1 MGRDELARRVGVSPS
16 TASRIIARAGLPA
29 LHELDPVTG
38 IRIRASRRTQLRY
51 ERQQPGALVHIDVKK
66 LGRIPDSGRWR
77 LDGPDTIDHNRSQTQ
92 SAKPGMDY
100 LHVTVE
106 DHSRLAFARV
116 LPDEKGPTCAAFLA
130 KAAKF
135 FASHRI
141 RIHQVMT
148 NNALNYPHS
157 RNFQTMLAALQT
169 THILTRPHPPRQ
181 NSKAKR
187 FNHTPQKGR
196 AYR

>member
-1 MGRDELARRVGVSPS
+1 M
-16 TASRIIARAGLPA
+16 
-29 LHELDPVTG
+29 
-38 IRIRASRRTQLRY
+38 RASHRTQLHY

-66 LGRIPDSGRWR
+66 LGRIPDNGRWR
-77 LDGPDTIDHNRSQTQ
+77 PDGPDTIDHNRSQTQ
-92 SAKPGMDY
+92 SAKLGMNY
-100 LHVTVE
+100 IHITVE
-106 DHSRLAFARV
+106 DHTRLASAHV

-130 KAAKF
+130 KAAEF

-157 RNFQTMLAALQT
+157 HDFQTMLAALQT

-181 NSKAKR
+181 NSK
-187 FNHTPQKGR
+187 
-196 AYR
+196 